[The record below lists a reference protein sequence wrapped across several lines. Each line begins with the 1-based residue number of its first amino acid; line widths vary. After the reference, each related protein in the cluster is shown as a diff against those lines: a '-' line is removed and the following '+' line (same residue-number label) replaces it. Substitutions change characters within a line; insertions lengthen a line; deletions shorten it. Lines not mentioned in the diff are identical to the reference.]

1 MSLIKNTTR
10 GNKPRSNTTTRFS
23 IALNDDDSVE
33 FRPTGTFAHVN
44 AEQVF
49 KIITTA
55 EVDAT
60 SENNNNKVNFKLTGS
75 NKLLGFINYYDNDL
89 DNESGDVEV
98 QETVDSLK
106 ADLAEVKMEDITLPM
121 TAGEADDLI
130 ANL

>member
-1 MSLIKNTTR
+1 MSLIKNATR
-10 GNKPRSNTTTRFS
+10 GRKPRTNTTTRFS
-23 IALNDDDSVE
+23 IALNDDESVE

-60 SENNNNKVNFKLTGS
+60 NENNNNKVNFKLTAS

-89 DNESGDVEV
+89 DNESGDVEI
-98 QETVDSLK
+98 QETVNNLK
-106 ADLAEVKMEDITLPM
+106 SELAEVKLENITLPM

>member
-1 MSLIKNTTR
+1 MSIVKTTNGR
-10 GNKPRSNTTTRFS
+10 KAKGSTISKFNIRLNK
-23 IALNDDDSVE
+23 DESVE

-60 SENNNNKVNFKLTGS
+60 NENNNNKVNFKLTAS

-89 DNESGDVEV
+89 DNESGDVEI
-98 QETVDSLK
+98 QETVNNLK
-106 ADLAEVKMEDITLPM
+106 SELAEVKLENITLPM

>member
-23 IALNDDDSVE
+23 IALNADSSVE

-55 EVDAT
+55 DVDAT
-60 SENNNNKVNFKLTGS
+60 SENNNNKVNFKLTGN

>member
-1 MSLIKNTTR
+1 MSLIKKSTR
-10 GNKPRSNTTTRFS
+10 GSKPRSNTTTRFS
-23 IALNDDDSVE
+23 IALGDDESVE

-60 SENNNNKVNFKLTGS
+60 SENNNNKVNFKLTGG

-98 QETVDSLK
+98 QETVDNLK
-106 ADLAEVKMEDITLPM
+106 SELARVTIENISLPM

>member
-1 MSLIKNTTR
+1 MSIVKNTTR
-10 GNKPRSNTTTRFS
+10 AKKATNNSAIRFS
-23 IALNDDDSVE
+23 IALNDDESVE

-60 SENNNNKVNFKLTGS
+60 SENNNNKVNFKLTGG

-98 QETVDSLK
+98 QETVDNLK
-106 ADLAEVKMEDITLPM
+106 SELAGVTIENISLPM

>member
-23 IALNDDDSVE
+23 IALND
-33 FRPTGTFAHVN
+33 
-44 AEQVF
+44 
-49 KIITTA
+49 
-55 EVDAT
+55 
-60 SENNNNKVNFKLTGS
+60 NNKVNFKLTGG

>member
-10 GNKPRSNTTTRFS
+10 GKPRSNTTTRFS
-23 IALNDDDSVE
+23 IALSEDESVE

-60 SENNNNKVNFKLTGS
+60 NENNNNKVNFKLTAS

-89 DNESGDVEV
+89 DNESGDVEI
-98 QETVDSLK
+98 QETVNNLK
-106 ADLAEVKMEDITLPM
+106 SELAEVKLENITLPM

>member
-1 MSLIKNTTR
+1 MSLIKKSTR
-10 GNKPRSNTTTRFS
+10 GNKPRTNTTTRFS
-23 IALNDDDSVE
+23 IALNDDESVE

-60 SENNNNKVNFKLTGS
+60 NENNNNKVNFKLTGN

-89 DNESGDVEV
+89 DNESGEVEV

-106 ADLAEVKMEDITLPM
+106 ADLANVTIENITLPM

-130 ANL
+130 SNL